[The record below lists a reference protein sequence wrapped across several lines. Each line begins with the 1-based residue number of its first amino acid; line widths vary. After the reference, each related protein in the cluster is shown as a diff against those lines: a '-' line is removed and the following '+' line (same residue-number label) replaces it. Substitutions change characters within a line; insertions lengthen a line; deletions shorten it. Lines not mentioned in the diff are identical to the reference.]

1 MSVEENKKTLVV
13 GASAKPDRYSNMAIS
28 LLKEKDISTVGFAP
42 KAFEIYGIDVLSDFE
57 KLKSENI
64 HTVTMYINPQR
75 QPEYY
80 DKILSIAPKRIIFNP
95 GTENP
100 EFYELARKK
109 GVEVEEACTLV
120 LLRTNQ
126 Y

>member
-1 MSVEENKKTLVV
+1 MSVKENKKTLVV
-13 GASAKPDRYSNMAIS
+13 GASAKPDRYSNMAIR
-28 LLKEKDISTVGFAP
+28 LLKEKGISTVGYSP
-42 KAFEIYGIDVLSDFE
+42 KAFEIYGIDVLNDFE
-57 KLKSENI
+57 KLKSENV
-64 HTVTMYINPQR
+64 HTVTMYINPLR